1 MSRFYITTPIYYIN
15 AEPHLGHAYTTMVA
29 DAIAR
34 SRRLMGDDVFFL
46 TGTDEHGQKVERA
59 AQKAGMD
66 PHAFADRIAAK
77 YRDLF
82 RTLNISNDDFIRTTE
97 PRHIKASQA
106 IWQRVK
112 DRGYLYKAPYEG
124 WYCTVDELF
133 VPEAQLVDG
142 RCPTCGNPV
151 ERLKEE
157 SYFFKLSAFQEP
169 LLELYRSN
177 PDFLTPDIRRNE
189 MIAFVSAGLR
199 DLSVSRTS
207 FKWGIPV
214 PDDPSHVM
222 YVWFDALTN
231 YLTAV
236 GFPDDEARFGRY
248 WPADVHLMGKE
259 IVRQHTV
266 YWPAFLMAAGLEL
279 PRRVIGHG
287 WWLMNEAKMS
297 KSLGNVVQ
305 PQGYVDRFG
314 VDALRYFVMR
324 EMVVGQDASFTD
336 DVFLTRYN
344 SDLAN
349 DLGNVVSRV
358 TTMIQR
364 YCDGVVP
371 APALVDDIDKVLRQ
385 RTEAVIASAQGQAA
399 ACDFA
404 GALRDVWS
412 LISDLNK
419 YIVTREP
426 WVLAKQPAG
435 RPTLDAALGNAADVL
450 RVVAALIEPVMPS
463 TTERVRKMLG
473 IEAELWSGLGAGA
486 LTPGVRL
493 GAIEPLFPRMEHTVE
508 ELRNMTEQSQPANA
522 GPSPAEPAAEPKKEA
537 PASAAATPAAA
548 PASAWPMDQRIS
560 IDDFMKIDLRVAKVT
575 AAERVPNSKKLVK
588 LSIDLGSEQ
597 RTLVAGI
604 AEAYEADALV
614 GRHVAIV
621 ANLKPAKLMGIESNG
636 MVLAASPDG
645 GKPMLV
651 SFDEPPAP
659 GTRVR

>member
-1 MSRFYITTPIYYIN
+1 
-15 AEPHLGHAYTTMVA
+15 
-29 DAIAR
+29 
-34 SRRLMGDDVFFL
+34 
-46 TGTDEHGQKVERA
+46 
-59 AQKAGMD
+59 
-66 PHAFADRIAAK
+66 
-77 YRDLF
+77 
-82 RTLNISNDDFIRTTE
+82 
-97 PRHIKASQA
+97 
-106 IWQRVK
+106 
-112 DRGYLYKAPYEG
+112 
-124 WYCTVDELF
+124 
-133 VPEAQLVDG
+133 
-142 RCPTCGNPV
+142 
-151 ERLKEE
+151 
-157 SYFFKLSAFQEP
+157 
-169 LLELYRSN
+169 
-177 PDFLTPDIRRNE
+177 
-189 MIAFVSAGLR
+189 
-199 DLSVSRTS
+199 
-207 FKWGIPV
+207 
-214 PDDPSHVM
+214 
-222 YVWFDALTN
+222 
-231 YLTAV
+231 
-236 GFPDDEARFGRY
+236 
-248 WPADVHLMGKE
+248 
-259 IVRQHTV
+259 
-266 YWPAFLMAAGLEL
+266 MAAGLEL

-371 APALVDDIDKVLRQ
+371 APALVDDVDTVLRQ

-399 ACDFA
+399 ACDFS

-419 YIVTREP
+419 YIVTRAP

-435 RPTLDAALGNAADVL
+435 RPALDATLGNAADVL

-463 TTERVRKMLG
+463 TAERMRKMLG
-473 IEAELWSGLGAGA
+473 IVAELWSGLSAGS

-493 GAIEPLFPRMEHTVE
+493 GAIEPLFPRMEQTVE
-508 ELRNMTEQSQPANA
+508 ELRHMTEQSQPANA
-522 GPSPAEPAAEPKKEA
+522 GPSPAEPAKEA
-537 PASAAATPAAA
+537 PTSAPAAPPA
-548 PASAWPMDQRIS
+548 SPASAWPMEQRIS

-636 MVLAASPDG
+636 MVLAASPEG